1 MTDFRPRIPHT
12 DGGVL
17 CRSLSAVA
25 LCAALVLGA
34 VALLGGT
41 PVLGQSRALA
51 QAQGGQSGPQGFH
64 SLSETDRAEALRRP
78 VTLRLEDVTLKRALE
93 AVARQGNLGLSYSP
107 SLIPEQKRVTLRVE
121 DASVAATLRRLFVG
135 TELGALVSPR
145 DEIVVVR
152 RRAEDRAAPGPS
164 TSSNEAIVRELRA
177 RGPVPVTPVRPVITG
192 QVTDAETGGSLPG
205 VNVVVPNTSIGTA
218 TGPNGQYSL
227 DVPDDADSL
236 RFTAVGY
243 QPRMVGI
250 DGRTTIDVQLV
261 PDVEALEEVVV
272 VGYGTQ
278 RQAEVTG
285 SVASIE
291 SASIDNLSVASFQDA
306 LQGQLAGIEISQ
318 PSGAPGAA
326 PRVRVR
332 GTSSITAGNGPLY
345 VVDGLPI
352 SSDAALQGGIIR
364 RDSDQQPPAQNPLA
378 TINPKDIESIEVLKD
393 ASAAAIYGSRGSNG
407 VVIIS
412 TKSGTRDGGMRVN
425 YTASVGLQEVINE
438 PDMMNAD
445 ELVELTIES
454 RNNAYEEELGSPP
467 PNPQTNEGRP
477 PPDGLGGLAP
487 FVRIPSRYVQYAQG
501 EISTNTDWLDLVLG
515 DRAGTWNS
523 TLSVSGGTE
532 DVGYYLSGGVQQQNG
547 IVGGSG
553 FDRYSLH
560 ASLEAD
566 PYERVQVGADLNL
579 SLSQQDREPA
589 NGPYFARPPGI
600 VYSAMVHSPV
610 VEPFKNGAPNQ
621 TSSPPA
627 SQSFLGGGTTS
638 ASNPLA
644 VRNAVSEDLDHHRT
658 FGSVFTEIDLSE
670 TLTFKTLFGA
680 DLSNYTRNF
689 FRNREL
695 LYRTSTTPEPYG
707 QASSARS
714 FSWLSENTLR
724 YDRTFDDVHSVD
736 VLAGVTAQ
744 EERQDFSQ
752 TFAQNFPINAIP
764 TLSGGQVTDGTSR
777 ASEWALLSGLARVNY
792 SYDSKYLLTAAF
804 RADKSSRFGP
814 DNRTGLFPSA
824 SVGWRV
830 AEEDF
835 MDAAPQVS
843 ALKLRLSYGQTGNFQ
858 IPNYGA
864 FGNLR
869 FQSYVDGSQNVITGV
884 EPQDLGDPGLTWE
897 TTEEVNLGL
906 DLGLFGDRIVLEA
919 DAYQSTTSDLLLNV
933 SVPSASG
940 YETVLT
946 NIGEVENTGLEL
958 FLETQNLTGDFS
970 WSTSVNF
977 STNRNEVT
985 ALGPGDAP
993 IRSAGVAGIRHIT
1006 QVGSAIGSYYGYKVE
1021 GVYQNQQE
1029 IENAPED
1036 LVGDPSPGDLRFADT
1051 NDDGRI
1057 TPDDKT
1063 VTGSYQPD
1071 FTYGITNTFRYA
1083 GFDLRIFLQGVEG
1096 RDILNLTN
1104 RHMGNGEFNFNQYSF
1119 FLDRWQSPETPGSGE
1134 VPRVDRLTGLH
1145 GNNNRISEFQVN
1157 DGSYL
1162 NVREVTLGYTV
1173 RGSALSDLVQQLR
1186 LYASAQN
1193 LYMFTDYIGF
1203 NPMASIPTG
1212 DQLTIGQDYGAYPLQ
1227 RTWTVGL
1234 NVNF

>member
-1 MTDFRPRIPHT
+1 MTDLSRRFRRMDGRVPHRLLLSV
-12 DGGVL
+12 VL
-17 CRSLSAVA
+17 CAV
-25 LCAALVLGA
+25 LVLAGTALSGA
-34 VALLGGT
+34 T
-41 PVLGQSRALA
+41 PVHGQSRTLA
-51 QAQGGQSGPQGFH
+51 QAQGGHTGPQTFH
-64 SLSETDRAEALRRP
+64 SLSEDDRAEALQRRIS
-78 VTLRLEDVTLKRALE
+78 LRLEDVALKRALE

-107 SLIPEQKRVTLRVE
+107 SLIPEERRVTLRVD
-121 DASVAATLRRLFVG
+121 DAPVAEALRDLFDG

-145 DEIVVVR
+145 DELVVVR
-152 RRAEDRAAPGPS
+152 RRTRDRDASEA
-164 TSSNEAIVRELRA
+164 TTDAAIVREIQA
-177 RGPVPVTPVRPVITG
+177 QDPVPVTPVQPVVSG
-192 QVTDAETGGSLPG
+192 RVVDAETGSAIPG
-205 VNVVVPNTSIGTA
+205 VNVVVPNTTIGTA

-227 DVPDDADSL
+227 DVPEDADSL

-243 QPRMVGI
+243 QSRMVAI
-250 DGRTTIDVQLV
+250 AGRTTINVQLV

-291 SASIDNLSVASFQDA
+291 SAAIDNLSVSSFQDA
-306 LQGQLAGIEISQ
+306 LQGQLAGVEISQ

-332 GTSSITAGNGPLY
+332 GTSSITAGSGPLY
-345 VVDGLPI
+345 VIDGLPI

-364 RDSDQQPPAQNPLA
+364 RDANQQPPAQNPLA
-378 TINPKDIESIEVLKD
+378 TINPQDIASIEVLKD

-407 VVIIS
+407 VVLIS
-412 TKSGTRDGGMRVN
+412 TKSGTRGGDMRVN

-477 PPDGLGGLAP
+477 PPSGLGGLAP
-487 FVRIPSRYVQYAQG
+487 FVRIPPRYVDYAQG

-515 DRAGTWNS
+515 DRAGTWNT
-523 TLSVSGGTE
+523 TLSVSGGAE
-532 DVGYYLSGGVQQQNG
+532 NISYYLSGGVQQQDG
-547 IVGGSG
+547 IVGSSG
-553 FDRYSLH
+553 FNRYSLH

-566 PYERVQVGADLNL
+566 PYDDVRIGADLNL

-600 VYSAMVHSPV
+600 VYSAMVHSPL
-610 VEPFKNGAPNQ
+610 VEPFKNGEPNQ
-621 TSSPPA
+621 TASPPV

-644 VRNAVSEDLDHHRT
+644 VENAVSEDLDHHRT

-670 TLTFKTLFGA
+670 HVTFKTLFGA

-695 LYRTSTTPEPYG
+695 LYRTSTTPAPYG
-707 QASSARS
+707 QSSSARS
-714 FSWLSENTLR
+714 FNWLSENTLR
-724 YDRTFDDVHSVD
+724 YNRTFNDVHSLD

-752 TFAQNFPINAIP
+752 TFAQNFPINSIP

-777 ASEWALLSGLARVNY
+777 ASEWSLLSALGRVNY
-792 SYDSKYLLTAAF
+792 SYDSRYLLTVAF

-814 DNRTGLFPSA
+814 QNRTGYFPSA
-824 SVGWRV
+824 SAGWRI

-835 MDAAPQVS
+835 MDAAPQFS
-843 ALKLRLSYGQTGNFQ
+843 TLKFRLSYGQTGNFQ

-869 FQSYVDGSQNVITGV
+869 FQSYVDGNQNVITGV
-884 EPQDLGDPGLTWE
+884 EPEDLGDPGLTWE
-897 TTEEVNLGL
+897 TTEEVNVGL
-906 DLGLFGDRIVLEA
+906 DLGLFDDRIVLEA

-946 NIGEVENTGLEL
+946 NIGEVQNTGLEL
-958 FLETQNLTGDFS
+958 FLETQNVTGDFN

-1006 QVGSAIGSYYGYKVE
+1006 QVGSPIGSYFGYKVE
-1021 GVYQNQQE
+1021 GVYQSQQE

-1036 LVGDPSPGDLRFADT
+1036 MVGDPSPGDLRFTDV
-1051 NDDGRI
+1051 NGDGRI
-1057 TPDDKT
+1057 TPEDKT

-1071 FTYGITNTFRYA
+1071 FTYGVTNTFRYA
-1083 GFDLRIFLQGVEG
+1083 GFDLRVFLQGVEG
-1096 RDILNLTN
+1096 REILNLTN
-1104 RHMGNGEFNFNQYSF
+1104 RHLGNGEFNFNQYSF
-1119 FLDRWQSPETPGSGE
+1119 FLNRWQSPENPGNGE
-1134 VPRVDRLTGLH
+1134 VPRPDRLTGLH

-1162 NVREVTLGYTV
+1162 NIREVTLGYTV
-1173 RGSALSDLVQQLR
+1173 QGSTLNDLVQRLR

-1193 LYMFTDYIGF
+1193 LYMFTDYRGF
-1203 NPMASIPTG
+1203 NPMASIPTD

-1227 RTWTVGL
+1227 RTWSVGVD
-1234 NVNF
+1234 VNF

>member
-1 MTDFRPRIPHT
+1 MTDFSHRTCHRDESVPCRLAFPVVL
-12 DGGVL
+12 GVL
-17 CRSLSAVA
+17 LA
-25 LCAALVLGA
+25 LTAG
-34 VALLGGT
+34 ALLGGT
-41 PVLGQSRALA
+41 PALGQAQTLA
-51 QAQGGQSGPQGFH
+51 QAHGGQQAAEDFH
-64 SLSETDRAEALRRP
+64 SLREDGRSEVLQRRIS
-78 VTLRLEDVTLKRALE
+78 LRLEDATLKQALQS
-93 AVARQGNLGLSYSP
+93 VARRGDLGLSYSP
-107 SLIPEQKRVTLRVE
+107 SLVPDQRRVTLRTD
-121 DASVAATLRRLFVG
+121 DASVAEALRQLFED
-135 TELGALVSPR
+135 TQLGALVSPQG
-145 DEIVVVR
+145 EIVVVHR
-152 RRAEDRAAPGPS
+152 DADEETRAESSTDAPL
-164 TSSNEAIVRELRA
+164 VRKIRA
-177 RGPVPVTPVRPVITG
+177 RDPVSVAAAQPVISG
-192 QVTDAETGGSLPG
+192 QVSDAETGSTIPG
-205 VNVVVPNTSIGTA
+205 VNVVVPNSSIGTA
-218 TGPNGQYSL
+218 TDANGRYSL

-243 QPRMVGI
+243 QPRTLGI
-250 DGRTTIDVQLV
+250 DGRTTINVQLT
-261 PDVEALEEVVV
+261 PDVAALEEVVV

-285 SVASIE
+285 SVSSIQSASIE
-291 SASIDNLSVASFQDA
+291 NLVVSSFQDA
-306 LQGQLAGIEISQ
+306 LQGQLAGVEISQ

-326 PRVRVR
+326 PQVRVR

-352 SSDAALQGGIIR
+352 SADAALQGGIIR

-393 ASAAAIYGSRGSNG
+393 ASASAIYGSRGSNG
-407 VVIIS
+407 VVLIT
-412 TKSGTRDGGMRVN
+412 TKSGSREGDMRVN

-477 PPDGLGGLAP
+477 PSDGLNGLGP
-487 FVRIPSRYVQYAQG
+487 FVRIPPRYVDYAQG
-501 EISTNTDWLDLVLG
+501 DLSTNTDWLDLVLG

-532 DVGYYLSGGVQQQNG
+532 DVGYYLSGGVQQQDG
-547 IVGGSG
+547 IVGSSG

-560 ASLEAD
+560 ASIEAD
-566 PYERVQVGADLNL
+566 PYERVRIGADLNL

-600 VYSAMVHSPV
+600 VYSAMVHSPL
-610 VEPFKNGAPNQ
+610 VEPFKNGEPNQ
-621 TSSPPA
+621 TASPPS
-627 SQSFLGGGTTS
+627 SQSFLQGGTTS

-644 VRNAVSEDLDHHRT
+644 IQNAVSEDLDHHRT
-658 FGSVFTEIDLSE
+658 FGNVFTEIDLAE
-670 TLTFKTLFGA
+670 NLTFKTLFGA

-714 FSWLSENTLR
+714 FNWLSENTLR
-724 YDRTFDDVHSVD
+724 YNRTFDDVHSLD
-736 VLAGVTAQ
+736 MLAGVTAQ

-777 ASEWALLSGLARVNY
+777 ASEWSLLSGLTRVNY
-792 SYDSKYLLTAAF
+792 DYDSKYLFTAAV

-814 DNRTGLFPSA
+814 DNRTGVFPSA
-824 SVGWRV
+824 SVGWRL
-830 AEEDF
+830 AEETF
-835 MDAAPQVS
+835 MDAAPQFS
-843 ALKLRLSYGQTGNFQ
+843 TLKLRLSYGQTGNFQ

-864 FGNLR
+864 FGNLQ
-869 FQSYVDGSQNVITGV
+869 FQSYVDGNQNVITGV
-884 EPQDLGDPGLTWE
+884 EPEDLGDPGLTWE
-897 TTEEVNLGL
+897 TTQEVNLGL
-906 DLGLFGDRIVLEA
+906 DVGLFDERVVLEA
-919 DAYQSTTSDLLLNV
+919 DASRSVTSDLLLNV
-933 SVPSASG
+933 GVPSASG

-958 FLETQNLTGDFS
+958 FLETQNLTGDFN

-985 ALGPGDAP
+985 ALGPDDAP

-1006 QVGSAIGSYYGYKVE
+1006 QVGSEIGSYYGYKIE
-1021 GVYQNQQE
+1021 GVYQSEQE
-1029 IENAPED
+1029 VQDAPTD
-1036 LVGDPSPGDLRFADT
+1036 RVGNPSPGDLRFTDV
-1051 NDDGRI
+1051 NGDGEI

-1083 GFDLRIFLQGVEG
+1083 GFDLRVFLQGVEG

-1104 RHMGNGEFNFNQYSF
+1104 RHIGNGEFNFNQYGF
-1119 FLDRWQSPETPGSGE
+1119 FLDRWQSPENPGSGE

-1162 NVREVTLGYTV
+1162 NVREVTLGYTFE
-1173 RGSALSDLVQQLR
+1173 GSSLNDLVERLR
-1186 LYASAQN
+1186 LYASGQN

-1203 NPMASIPTG
+1203 NPMASIPTT

-1227 RTWTVGL
+1227 RTWTVGID
-1234 NVNF
+1234 VNF